1 MLSGEQL
8 LQNFLCLPNPADAV
22 GGCVHTQPTQ
32 ARRPRFPKIPPTQSV
47 DAFIPNLE
55 TSRLHFQTNPIYPL
69 VMFLTPYTHIEWAY
83 QLHHHLCSRTFRRK
97 AFFSEDTSSLKKTLI
112 QLYDVHGYH
121 GLELKVRSADVQL
134 LLSLRPEHAIS
145 DVMKKLKG
153 ASSAALCRELGIVA
167 PLWARGYLA
176 RTSGK
181 VRLSAVRSY
190 LDNQAKHHGYER
202 RVSPPVFKF
211 RHPKPINLSVAHAVF
226 DLNYHLVLS
235 TMFRQCIFDAKV
247 GEALVNYWL
256 KVAESREFALD
267 RATILPD
274 HVHLLVRT
282 TPKMSIQECTLL
294 LMNNGQHFIGKHWSP
309 RLVQAGINQLWQP
322 SAYAGSCGELPT
334 ALLKS
339 FLAS

>member
-1 MLSGEQL
+1 MLHTQPTKEHRSEGT
-8 LQNFLCLPNPADAV
+8 NPPDAV
-22 GGCVHTQPTQ
+22 GGCFDT
-32 ARRPRFPKIPPTQSV
+32 PPTKEHRPEGTNPP
-47 DAFIPNLE
+47 DAVGGCFDTPPKP
-55 TSRLHFQTNPIYPL
+55 LHFRSNPIYPV
-69 VMFLTPYTHIEWAY
+69 VMFLTPYTQLEWAY
-83 QLHHHLCSRTFRRK
+83 QLHYHLCFRTFRRK
-97 AFFSEDTSSLKKTLI
+97 EFFATDSSSLTSTLN
-112 QLYDVHGYH
+112 QLYDIYGYH
-121 GLELKVRSADVQL
+121 GLELKVRASDVQL

-153 ASSAALCRELGIVA
+153 ASSTALCKQLEIPA

-181 VRLSAVRSY
+181 VRLSDVRSY
-190 LDNQAKHHGYER
+190 LDKQAKHHGYER

-211 RHPKPINLSVAHAVF
+211 RHPRPVSLSVAHAFF
-226 DLNYHLVLS
+226 DLNYHVVLS
-235 TMFRQCIFDAKV
+235 TRFRQCIFDSKV

-256 KVAESREFALD
+256 KVADSREFALD

-282 TPKMSIQECTLL
+282 TPKMSIEKCALL
-294 LMNNGQHFIGKHWSP
+294 LMNNGQYFIGRHWSP
-309 RLVQAGINQLWQP
+309 RLAHAGINQLWQA